1 MSRAAQPYPHPKS
14 YLACLLAARM
24 DPDPWPGMSRQ
35 PWPNRG
41 RALAVASGVL
51 AGISPLLS
59 RRCGAL
65 GAAVEGDSPYLRQ
78 LLLKWAL
85 PLERVQEHCN
95 LLLSI
100 INQLGS
106 QW

>member
-1 MSRAAQPYPHPKS
+1 MAAQP
-14 YLACLLAARM
+14 
-24 DPDPWPGMSRQ
+24 
-35 PWPNRG
+35 
-41 RALAVASGVL
+41 
-51 AGISPLLS
+51 PLRS
-59 RRCGAL
+59 GAL
-65 GAAVEGDSPYLRQ
+65 GAAVEGDSLYLRQ

-100 INQLGS
+100 INYLSS

>member
-1 MSRAAQPYPHPKS
+1 M
-14 YLACLLAARM
+14 
-24 DPDPWPGMSRQ
+24 
-35 PWPNRG
+35 
-41 RALAVASGVL
+41 
-51 AGISPLLS
+51 
-59 RRCGAL
+59 
-65 GAAVEGDSPYLRQ
+65 EGDSPYLRQ

-100 INQLGS
+100 INHLRS

>member
-1 MSRAAQPYPHPKS
+1 MARDVPAA
-14 YLACLLAARM
+14 
-24 DPDPWPGMSRQ
+24 WG
-35 PWPNRG
+35 RG
-41 RALAVASGVL
+41 RAVAVAEGVL
-51 AGISPLLS
+51 AGIPWPRS

-100 INQLGS
+100 IN
-106 QW
+106 

>member
-1 MSRAAQPYPHPKS
+1 MARDVPAAQ
-14 YLACLLAARM
+14 
-24 DPDPWPGMSRQ
+24 G
-35 PWPNRG
+35 RG
-41 RALAVASGVL
+41 CALAEAKGVL
-51 AGISPLLS
+51 AGIPGPRS
-59 RRCGAL
+59 RSCGAL

-100 INQLGS
+100 IN
-106 QW
+106 

>member
-1 MSRAAQPYPHPKS
+1 MSRAARPYPHPKAC
-14 YLACLLAARM
+14 LACRLATRM

-35 PWPNRG
+35 PSQSRE
-41 RALAVASGVL
+41 RALAIAKGVP
-51 AGISPLLS
+51 AGICPPRS
-59 RRCGAL
+59 RHCGAL

>member
-1 MSRAAQPYPHPKS
+1 MARDVP
-14 YLACLLAARM
+14 AAR
-24 DPDPWPGMSRQ
+24 G
-35 PWPNRG
+35 RG
-41 RALAVASGVL
+41 RALAEAERVL
-51 AGISPLLS
+51 AGIPEPRS
-59 RRCGAL
+59 RGCGAR
-65 GAAVEGDSPYLRQ
+65 GAAVEGDSLYLRQ

-100 INQLGS
+100 INALSS

>member
-1 MSRAAQPYPHPKS
+1 MADRSVAKDVPAARGS
-14 YLACLLAARM
+14 GRVLAA
-24 DPDPWPGMSRQ
+24 
-35 PWPNRG
+35 
-41 RALAVASGVL
+41 AEGVL
-51 AGISPLLS
+51 AGIPCPRS
-59 RRCGAL
+59 RRGAAL

-100 INQLGS
+100 INQPGS

>member
-1 MSRAAQPYPHPKS
+1 VARDVP
-14 YLACLLAARM
+14 AAR
-24 DPDPWPGMSRQ
+24 G
-35 PWPNRG
+35 RG
-41 RALAVASGVL
+41 RALAAAEGVL
-51 AGISPLLS
+51 AGIPRPRS

-78 LLLKWAL
+78 LLLKWIL

-100 INQLGS
+100 INQLKS